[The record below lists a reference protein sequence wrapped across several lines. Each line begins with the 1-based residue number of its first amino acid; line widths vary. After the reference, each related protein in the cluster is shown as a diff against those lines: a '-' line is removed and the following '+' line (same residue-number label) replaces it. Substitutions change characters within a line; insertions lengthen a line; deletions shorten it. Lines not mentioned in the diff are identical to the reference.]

1 MKAIE
6 AIDGRHYEAQRRIE
20 GHAARRQP
28 QGGSCAGE
36 QVREFGLDLVADS
49 PARALVRVFTSH
61 DAGADTPTIALVEQS
76 LGTFDP
82 ALYATSIASEIC
94 RREAL
99 PFEQLL
105 LITRDRFRFERV
117 ADWTIL
123 LGPLEMMAQ
132 QQRVLHGTE
141 ETEAFDLVAFDVEAG
156 ALVRPRR
163 TPLSRADVEEIVGSP
178 I

>member
-1 MKAIE
+1 MKNEDESE
-6 AIDGRHYEAQRRIE
+6 AVNPDDSPATGPDA
-20 GHAARRQP
+20 GTQP
-28 QGGSCAGE
+28 A
-36 QVREFGLDLVADS
+36 FTLDLVADA
-49 PARALVRVFTSH
+49 PARALVRVFVSH
-61 DAGADTPTIALVEQS
+61 DSSDKAPVVALVEQS

-94 RREAL
+94 RRESL
-99 PFEQLL
+99 PFERLL

-132 QQRVLHGTE
+132 QERVLHGEE
-141 ETEAFDLVAFDVEAG
+141 ETEAFELIAFDVEAG

-163 TPLSRADVEEIVGSP
+163 TPLSRADVEEIIGGP

>member
-1 MKAIE
+1 MNHEDESNAVTP
-6 AIDGRHYEAQRRIE
+6 DDAQR
-20 GHAARRQP
+20 
-28 QGGSCAGE
+28 
-36 QVREFGLDLVADS
+36 VREWSFDLVADA
-49 PARALVRVFTSH
+49 PARALVRVFVSQESN
-61 DAGADTPTIALVEQS
+61 DSPVVALVEQS

-94 RREAL
+94 RRESL
-99 PFEQLL
+99 PFERLL

-123 LGPLEMMAQ
+123 LGPFEMMAQ
-132 QQRVLHGTE
+132 QERVLRGEE
-141 ETEAFDLVAFDVEAG
+141 ETEAFELVAFEVEAR

-163 TPLSRADVEEIVGSP
+163 TPLSRADVEEIVGGP

>member
-1 MKAIE
+1 MKHEDESDAVDPDDSPQNGPG
-6 AIDGRHYEAQRRIE
+6 AGAQP
-20 GHAARRQP
+20 A
-28 QGGSCAGE
+28 
-36 QVREFGLDLVADS
+36 FTLDLVADA
-49 PARALVRVFTSH
+49 PARARVRVFVSH
-61 DAGADTPTIALVEQS
+61 DSSTDAPVVALVEQS

-94 RREAL
+94 RRESL
-99 PFEQLL
+99 PFERLL

-123 LGPLEMMAQ
+123 LGPFEMMAQ
-132 QQRVLHGTE
+132 QERVLHGE
-141 ETEAFDLVAFDVEAG
+141 EESEAFELVAFDVEAG

-163 TPLSRADVEEIVGSP
+163 TPLSRADVEEIVGGP